1 VSAVELHSLR
11 RCFGDKVALAGLD
24 LRVDAGQICALLGPN
39 GAGKTTLIRTLTGL
53 IAPTDGS
60 ALVDGIDVA
69 AHPLSARRRIG
80 FFPSGDRTFYLRISG
95 RENLAFFGRLYGLSR
110 RDALARAD
118 QRLADVELTEAANQ
132 RVGTY
137 SHGMQK
143 RLAMARALLLEPAVL
158 LIDEATHDLDP
169 ISARRVKQLVRGIAH
184 NGAAVLWATQRLEEI
199 RGFADH
205 VVVLDHGRERFSGP
219 VEQLMLRSA
228 ARSYLLRLRSSRTGT
243 VQLDDVREALGEGAW
258 VERMGDSAEHV
269 RMALAADAVLG
280 DAFARLAAAGLVVLD
295 CTQERSEIEEAF
307 LHLTDVR
314 SA

>member
-1 VSAVELHSLR
+1 MSAVELQSLR
-11 RCFGDKVALAGLD
+11 RCFGEKIALAGLD
-24 LRVDAGQICALLGPN
+24 LKVDAGQICALLGPN
-39 GAGKTTLIRTLTGL
+39 GAGKTTLIRVLTGL
-53 IAPTDGS
+53 IAPTAGT

-69 AHPLSARRRIG
+69 GHPLSARRRIG

-95 RENLAFFGRLYGLSR
+95 RENLAFFGRLYGVSR

-118 QRLADVELTEAANQ
+118 QRLADVELTEAADQ

-143 RLAMARALLLEPAVL
+143 RLAMARALLLDPAVL

-169 ISARRVKQLVRGIAH
+169 ISARRVKELVRGIAH
-184 NGAAVLWATQRLEEI
+184 EGTAVLWATQRLEEI

-205 VVVLDHGRERFSGP
+205 VVVLNHGHERFSGP
-219 VEQLMLRSA
+219 VEELMLRSA
-228 ARSYLLRLRSSRTGT
+228 ARSYLLRLRSSRSGT
-243 VQLDDVREALGEGAW
+243 VQLDEVRVALGEGAW
-258 VERMGDSAEHV
+258 VERMGESAEHV
-269 RMALAADAVLG
+269 RIALAADAVLG
-280 DAFARLAAAGLVVLD
+280 DVFARLAAAGFEVLD